1 MKYRDSLLPVL
12 PIHCLWHSQ
21 MGAEEKPQQLRILL
35 SWGNACWQISLI
47 LILNHA
53 VRSGHNRLNGWWS
66 HPHSPLFLVVSWMF
80 TCVAAGHKF
89 MKLMCCYQSLLVW
102 PYTPLFFFLFSSQ
115 PSARA
120 FCCIQMIVRGFSE
133 GINNDRAGFIS
144 KGHAESVSRSDFFL
158 LKLVSL
164 EFTLKWLTF
173 DLLELT

>member
-1 MKYRDSLLPVL
+1 MPRVNETPTGWASASLTGFIGSELVKYRDSLLPVL

-102 PYTPLFFFLFSSQ
+102 PLYTSFFPSSLAAGHLQELF
-115 PSARA
+115 
-120 FCCIQMIVRGFSE
+120 V
-133 GINNDRAGFIS
+133 
-144 KGHAESVSRSDFFL
+144 VSR
-158 LKLVSL
+158 
-164 EFTLKWLTF
+164 WLWE
-173 DLLELT
+173 DSVRV